1 MGGLKG
7 RQIWALVDGQGIG
20 VASRE
25 GEKGRV
31 IPLRDISVGGV
42 KIPVDFI
49 NVSREWGE
57 NKNSWT
63 GKRRRRRGGGR
74 SGRRRG
80 GGKEDRK
87 WRLDIFRRIHI
98 FFFFF

>member
-20 VASRE
+20 VASSE

-49 NVSREWGE
+49 SVSREW
-57 NKNSWT
+57 
-63 GKRRRRRGGGR
+63 
-74 SGRRRG
+74 
-80 GGKEDRK
+80 
-87 WRLDIFRRIHI
+87 
-98 FFFFF
+98 